1 PLVQRWRIDQPWGHI
16 QAGTTEILYTLNDGL
31 YLNKQILGYGAGL
44 SGNVFPGWFG
54 WSKDN
59 FTWGAAAGNGIG
71 DQIANNQGI
80 ATNFGGALNGQTVNA
95 TNSTSNF
102 SVNRPLYDRAVIS
115 RAVATF

>member
-1 PLVQRWRIDQPWGHI
+1 MNIDVF
-16 QAGTTEILYTLNDGL
+16 TL
-31 YLNKQILGYGAGL
+31 
-44 SGNVFPGWFG
+44 FPGWFG

-59 FTWGAAAGNGIG
+59 FTWGASAGNGIG
-71 DQIANNQGI
+71 DQIANNIGV

-115 RAVATF
+115 RTVPGYVLWLHDCGLPRRVC